1 MNEELEV
8 RVDRLER
15 LVRILLENQ
24 FPGGVENAPD
34 IKKHFKGY
42 LREDEGPMGNN

>member
-24 FPGGVENAPD
+24 FPGGAENVPD

-42 LREDEGPMGNN
+42 LREDEGSFTND